1 MKHVRGGILLML
13 VLLGLGILLSA
24 GMCRL
29 RKTLS
34 RELTEAARLAL
45 AENWPAADR
54 VTADAVR
61 RWERSRKLVA
71 AVVDH
76 ELLEETEKMLSELAV
91 YRSRKLS
98 AEYAAVC
105 LCLAKQAEAIGE
117 SQSLRWWHLL

>member
-13 VLLGLGILLSA
+13 VLLGLSILLSA

-45 AENWPAADR
+45 AEDWQAADR

-98 AEYAAVC
+98 SEYAAVC

>member
-13 VLLGLGILLSA
+13 VLLGLSILLSA

-105 LCLAKQAEAIGE
+105 LCMAKQAEAIGE

>member
-13 VLLGLGILLSA
+13 VLLGLSILLSA

-45 AENWPAADR
+45 AEDRQAADR

>member
-13 VLLGLGILLSA
+13 VLLGLSILLSA

>member
-34 RELTEAARLAL
+34 WELTEAARLAL

-61 RWERSRKLVA
+61 RWVRSRKLVA

>member
-13 VLLGLGILLSA
+13 VLLGLSILLSA

-117 SQSLRWWHLL
+117 SQSLKWWHLL

>member
-13 VLLGLGILLSA
+13 VLLGLSILLSA

-61 RWERSRKLVA
+61 RWERSRKLGA

>member
-13 VLLGLGILLSA
+13 VLLGLSILLSA

-45 AENWPAADR
+45 VENWPAADR

>member
-13 VLLGLGILLSA
+13 VLLGLSILLSA

-45 AENWPAADR
+45 AEDWPAADR

>member
-1 MKHVRGGILLML
+1 ML
-13 VLLGLGILLSA
+13 VLLGLSILLSA

-45 AENWPAADR
+45 AENWQAADQ

>member
-13 VLLGLGILLSA
+13 VLLGLSILLSA

-45 AENWPAADR
+45 AESWPAADR

>member
-13 VLLGLGILLSA
+13 VLLGLSILLSA

-71 AVVDH
+71 AGVDH

-117 SQSLRWWHLL
+117 SQSLRWWQLL

>member
-1 MKHVRGGILLML
+1 MKHVRVGIVLMV
-13 VLLGLGILLSA
+13 VLLAVGILLSA

-29 RKTLS
+29 RQTLS
-34 RELTEAARLAL
+34 GELFDAAQLAL
-45 AENWPAADR
+45 AENWQGADR
-54 VTADAVR
+54 LTESALR

-76 ELLEETEKMLSELAV
+76 ELLEETEKMFSELAV

-105 LCLAKQAEAIGE
+105 LCLARQAEAIGE

>member
-13 VLLGLGILLSA
+13 VLLGLSILLSA

-76 ELLEETEKMLSELAV
+76 ELLEETEKTLSELAV

-105 LCLAKQAEAIGE
+105 LCLAQQAEAIGE

>member
-13 VLLGLGILLSA
+13 VLLGLSILLSA

-45 AENWPAADR
+45 AEDWQAADQ

>member
-13 VLLGLGILLSA
+13 VLLGLSILLSA

-61 RWERSRKLVA
+61 RWERGRKLVA

>member
-13 VLLGLGILLSA
+13 VLLGLSILLSA

-91 YRSRKLS
+91 YRSRRLS
-98 AEYAAVC
+98 AEYATVC
-105 LCLAKQAEAIGE
+105 LCLAKQAEAMGE

>member
-13 VLLGLGILLSA
+13 VLLGLSILLSA

-34 RELTEAARLAL
+34 WELTEAARLAL